1 MFECF
6 LETAKIAFKGRKI
19 KFNYILNDGSNLLVE
34 IDGDEFAECDYGIVV
49 DNSNGMQE
57 LNQKLD
63 MLAQAGLQNGMSFST
78 IMKLYTTTSLAEKQ
92 RLVEADENRK
102 IEQQQ
107 QQQQQEYELRQQELQ
122 AKLQAEQQKREME
135 YQMHQEDNE
144 MKILIAQI
152 NSQAE
157 ADRLA
162 IINHEDGLTKG
173 QELELEKE
181 KLSQSAKEFEQKLAL
196 EKEKHKDE
204 VRLKEKQIAKGT
216 SRS

>member
-1 MFECF
+1 M
-6 LETAKIAFKGRKI
+6 
-19 KFNYILNDGSNLLVE
+19 
-34 IDGDEFAECDYGIVV
+34 DGDEFAECDYGIVV

-63 MLAQAGLQNGMSFST
+63 MLAQAGLQNGMNFST

-102 IEQQQ
+102 MEQQQ

-204 VRLKEKQIAKGT
+204 VRLKEKQIAKGI